1 MKKINIK
8 GASWDAVFLT
18 FVKLVTTLTAILQTK
33 VLSVGLSLTDYGT
46 YSQANVVV
54 SVCTAILLLGLGD
67 AINYFYNDER
77 HSQEKRLSAV
87 NTIYAI
93 ELSAGIML
101 SVAIILCRGLLAQYF
116 SNEALKLVLT
126 IVAVKPM
133 LDNLIH
139 FYQVLFV
146 STGKAKVI
154 AIRNLVI
161 SLLKLVATAVA
172 VHVFKS
178 VIAIFIS
185 FILLDLLQLLFFV
198 FFFAKDEFVIWPHK
212 GDRKLLKS
220 IISYALPIGIFAMT
234 NTLIRDV
241 DKFVIGY
248 LADTETVAIYSNCSR
263 ILPFDMV
270 AVSFATVLI
279 PYIMKYISRD
289 DRGNATIL
297 FQNYLKVGYYT
308 VWMLGAAVLIVNRQ
322 AINFLYS
329 SEYLPGQNIFIIYV
343 VDSMLK
349 FASMHL
355 ILTASGKAKLLMGYS
370 ALSLVANIVLNIILF
385 HLLGIIGPAIAT
397 LVVTAVYTYLILR
410 KSILTLKAKWLEVFD
425 IKDITTFIIGLTA
438 TAVVF
443 FVLNRWLLSAGIQQY
458 IAMILA
464 MGGFGLSNLLIFRK
478 RIQRVLKS
486 INGLKI

>member
-1 MKKINIK
+1 MKKINLK
-8 GASWDAVFLT
+8 GASWDSVFLT

-33 VLSVGLSLTDYGT
+33 ILSVGLSLSDYGT

-54 SVCTAILLLGLGD
+54 SVCTAILLLGLVD

-77 HSQEKRLSAV
+77 HPKEKRIRLV
-87 NTIYAI
+87 NTVYAI
-93 ELSAGIML
+93 ELAAGIALTVTVIL
-101 SVAIILCRGLLAQYF
+101 SRGLLAQYF
-116 SNEALKLVLT
+116 SNEALKLVVT
-126 IVAVKPM
+126 VIAVKPM
-133 LDNLIH
+133 LDNLIF

-146 STGKAKVI
+146 SSGKAKVI
-154 AIRNLVI
+154 AVRNFVI
-161 SLLKLVATAVA
+161 SILKVMAAAVA

-178 VIAIFIS
+178 VASIFVS

-198 FFFAKDEFVIWPHK
+198 FFFARDEFVIVPHK
-212 GDRKLLKS
+212 GDRKAVKS
-220 IISYALPIGIFAMT
+220 IIAYALPIGIFALT

-263 ILPFDMV
+263 VLPFDMV

-279 PYIMKYISRD
+279 PYIMKYISRG
-289 DRGNATIL
+289 DRENAVVL

-308 VWMLGAAVLIVNRQ
+308 VWILGTAVLIANQQV
-322 AINFLYS
+322 ISFLYS
-329 SEYLPGQNIFIIYV
+329 SEYLAGQNVFIIYV

-370 ALSLVANIVLNIILF
+370 ALSLVANIALNIILF
-385 HLLGIIGPAIAT
+385 RLLGIIGPAIAT
-397 LVVTAVYTYLILR
+397 LLVTAVYTYLILR
-410 KSILTLKAKWLEVFD
+410 KSIFILNAKWLEVFD
-425 IKDITTFIIGLTA
+425 VKDIMTFIIGLSVTA
-438 TAVVF
+438 AVF
-443 FVLNRWLLSAGIQQY
+443 FVLNRCLLSVGIQQF
-458 IAMILA
+458 IAVILA

-486 INGLKI
+486 INGLKL